1 MLHAILPGLQLSIE
15 MLPSFRALHSLC
27 GRLAVAASVY
37 KGQPCVANVQMTCR
51 ALCIPQ
57 VIFSALADGG
67 PSPATTADSL
77 QRLLFDVFQRDV
89 REFRRVQCAT

>member
-1 MLHAILPGLQLSIE
+1 VHWIVSALRLSCHCSVFRTFGHWLPTSDQQQI
-15 MLPSFRALHSLC
+15 
-27 GRLAVAASVY
+27 
-37 KGQPCVANVQMTCR
+37 
-51 ALCIPQ
+51 ALCITQ

-89 REFRRVQCAT
+89 REFRRV